1 MGSERKSKLQR
12 SVERFIRLIR
22 QCWCWLIA
30 GVKSLLSF
38 IRQHWTWFFQGIVL
52 LALGWVLFASWINLN
67 QNLSQRNFGLGFD
80 FLWNQAGFAI
90 GESPVPFSPQDFY
103 ITALGIGLLNTLRV
117 VVVGLAVATVLG
129 ITVGLA
135 RLSENW
141 LVNRLALVYVQ
152 VLRNTPLL
160 LQLLFWYSA
169 FFLSLPSPNKP
180 LIVFG
185 SIFLSKK
192 GMTLPWVEPTASFA
206 RSLSL
211 FGVGG
216 LGAIALFIWL
226 RRRRL
231 RLGAQ
236 PRWLGVLPIG
246 FWLLLIA
253 IALFLSE
260 GQLPVSANLPIFE
273 KQSVSGG
280 LSLSAEYSTLV
291 IGLSLYTASFIAEIV
306 RAGITAVPIGQWEA
320 SKSLGLNAFQLMGYV
335 IFPQALRVII
345 PPLTSQYLN
354 LAKNSSLAIAIG
366 YPDIYAIASPT
377 LNQTGR
383 PIEVI
388 LILMAVYLTISLSLS
403 LAMSL
408 YNRSTQWG
416 QVR

>member
-1 MGSERKSKLQR
+1 M
-12 SVERFIRLIR
+12 I
-22 QCWCWLIA
+22 
-30 GVKSLLSF
+30 LLVLS
-38 IRQHWTWFFQGIVL
+38 WFL
-52 LALGWVLFASWINLN
+52 LASWINLN

-90 GESPVPFSPQDFY
+90 GESLVPFSPQDFY
-103 ITALGIGLLNTLRV
+103 ITALAVGLLNTLKV
-117 VVVGLAVATVLG
+117 IVVGLGAATILG

-135 RLSENW
+135 RLSDNW

-169 FFLSLPSPNKP
+169 FFLSLPSSASP
-180 LIVFG
+180 LSVLD
-185 SIFLSKK
+185 SIFLSKQ
-192 GMTLPWVEPTASFA
+192 GMTLPWVQPTTSFSKGI
-206 RSLSL
+206 SLIGL
-211 FGVGG
+211 GG

-231 RLGAQ
+231 RIGAQ
-236 PRWLGVLPIG
+236 PRWLSFTPLG

-253 IALFLSE
+253 IALL
-260 GQLPVSANLPIFE
+260 L
-273 KQSVSGG
+273 SGG
-280 LSLSAEYSTLV
+280 QWPISADIPTFQNGTIRGGLNLSAEYSTLV

-306 RAGITAVPIGQWEA
+306 RAGITAIPRGQWEA
-320 SKSLGLNAFQLMGYV
+320 AKSLGLGPLQLMGYV

-403 LAMSL
+403 FGMSL
-408 YNRSTQWG
+408 YNRTTQWG
-416 QVR
+416 QTR

>member
-1 MGSERKSKLQR
+1 MRSDQTSMLQR
-12 SVERFIRLIR
+12 LVT
-22 QCWCWLIA
+22 
-30 GVKSLLSF
+30 F
-38 IRQHWTWFFQGIVL
+38 IRQYWSWISQGFVL
-52 LALGWVLFASWINLN
+52 LLLGWFLLASWINLN

-90 GESPVPFSPQDFY
+90 GESPVPFSAQDFY
-103 ITALGIGLLNTLRV
+103 ITALWIGLLNTLKV
-117 VVVGLAVATVLG
+117 VVVGLVIATILG

-135 RLSENW
+135 RLSDNW
-141 LVNRLALVYVQ
+141 LVNRLALLYVQ
-152 VLRNTPLL
+152 ILRNTPLL

-169 FFLSLPSPNKP
+169 FFLSLPAPGDP
-180 LIVFG
+180 LTVLN
-185 SIFLSKK
+185 SIFLSKQ
-192 GMTLPWVEPTASFA
+192 GMTLPWLQPTASFSSGIPLMGA
-206 RSLSL
+206 
-211 FGVGG
+211 GG
-216 LGAIALFIWL
+216 LGAIALFLWL

-231 RLGAQ
+231 RFGAQ
-236 PRWLGVLPIG
+236 PRWTSFLPVV
-246 FWLLLIA
+246 FWGGLIA
-253 IALFLSE
+253 IALLVSG
-260 GQLPVSANLPIFE
+260 GQLPVAANIPTFE
-273 KQSVSGG
+273 NQGVRGG
-280 LSLSAEYSTLV
+280 LYLSAEYSTLV

-306 RAGITAVPIGQWEA
+306 RAGITAVPRGQWEA
-320 SKSLGLNAFQLMGYV
+320 SKSLGLNPFQLMGYV

-403 LAMSL
+403 FGMSL